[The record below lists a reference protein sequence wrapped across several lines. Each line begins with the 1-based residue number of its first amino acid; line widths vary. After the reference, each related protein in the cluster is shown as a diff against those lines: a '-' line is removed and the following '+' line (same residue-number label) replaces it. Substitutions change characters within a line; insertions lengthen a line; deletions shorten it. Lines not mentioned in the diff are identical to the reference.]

1 MNGYSLRNIGRYP
14 FGFHV
19 IIGGVYACFMPI
31 FMGIPP
37 CQYTGFSG
45 DTPLVISGLYM
56 GYPLCLYLAIGGP
69 MLSVHNF
76 YALFI
81 NNLLS
86 VFAISIALSALTA
99 VAALPYIPWNILPVL
114 LLVKSLDS
122 YSDIK

>member
-1 MNGYSLRNIGRYP
+1 MNRYSLRNIGRYP

-31 FMGIPP
+31 FEGIPP
-37 CQYTGFSG
+37 LVYTVFIG
-45 DTPLVISGLYM
+45 DTPLIISGLYM
-56 GYPLCLYLAIGGP
+56 GYPLCLYTAIGGP
-69 MLSVHNF
+69 LLSVHNF

-86 VFAISIALSALTA
+86 VFAISIALSAFTA

-114 LLVKSLDS
+114 LLVKSLLS